1 MLDLAP
7 DIRSGELRRQGF
19 LEGFGARDGDPR
31 IVGAADTEGD
41 EDKAREAMAQLL
53 REEPDVNVVYTVN
66 EPAAFGAA
74 AALEDAGRSDGDVIL
89 VSVDGGCKAI
99 KDGVR
104 PGVIDATA
112 QQFPEN
118 MAREGVRTLAEAA
131 RGGEGALRLPRHR
144 RGAHHGRRGG
154 RRRVPER
161 GVRRAELLG
170 ASRAPGRAAKARRTR
185 RCCRPAAI
193 GVRRLERV
201 RATSRESAQ
210 VAARGCR
217 CMEHAAPQ
225 GGVFSWST
233 TARASCGTARVRGCV
248 KRERVSA
255 PTCVVE
261 RTGRHAVRVVRERV
275 PRAINQELRCQR
287 MTPVTSDRTPASARS
302 RPTPRRSTA

>member
-41 EDKAREAMAQLL
+41 EDKAREALAQLL

-74 AALEDAGRSDGDVIL
+74 AALEDAGRSDDDVIL

-131 RGGEGALRLPRHR
+131 RGGKAPSGYLDTGVELITGDAADGVESRNV
-144 RGAHHGRRGG
+144 AF
-154 RRRVPER
+154 
-161 GVRRAELLG
+161 GVRNCWG
-170 ASRAPGRAAKARRTR
+170 
-185 RCCRPAAI
+185 
-193 GVRRLERV
+193 
-201 RATSRESAQ
+201 
-210 VAARGCR
+210 
-217 CMEHAAPQ
+217 
-225 GGVFSWST
+225 
-233 TARASCGTARVRGCV
+233 
-248 KRERVSA
+248 
-255 PTCVVE
+255 
-261 RTGRHAVRVVRERV
+261 
-275 PRAINQELRCQR
+275 
-287 MTPVTSDRTPASARS
+287 
-302 RPTPRRSTA
+302 